1 MATFT
6 NQATLSYSGGSTNSN
21 IITGEII
28 EVLTVSKTAV
38 VDTYRTPDKIT
49 YVISRINSGT
59 TTLTGLSLT
68 NNPDSIRYNTNGT
81 LVAAPAVGAAAP
93 LTLTGI
99 SVPAGGNATIIY
111 ETTTNEFT
119 PRGNEDSVT
128 NTVTVTS
135 AGLTNAVNATES
147 VSPVAAPDLA
157 ITKSV
162 SPSIV
167 AENGQI
173 TYTFLIENYGNTEAS
188 ASDNVII
195 TDTFNPILT
204 GITVTYN
211 GNAWTAPASYT
222 YNEATGEFATVAGQI
237 TVPAATFTQNTA
249 TGVITTTPGTAT
261 VTVTGTI

>member
-1 MATFT
+1 MR
-6 NQATLSYSGGSTNSN
+6 L
-21 IITGEII
+21 
-28 EVLTVSKTAV
+28 
-38 VDTYRTPDKIT
+38 
-49 YVISRINSGT
+49 
-59 TTLTGLSLT
+59 
-68 NNPDSIRYNTNGT
+68 
-81 LVAAPAVGAAAP
+81 
-93 LTLTGI
+93 
-99 SVPAGGNATIIY
+99 
-111 ETTTNEFT
+111 
-119 PRGNEDSVT
+119 
-128 NTVTVTS
+128 
-135 AGLTNAVNATES
+135 
-147 VSPVAAPDLA
+147 PDLA

-237 TVPAATFTQNTA
+237 TVPAKNIHTEYSHGSHHHNTGNGNRDRHRNHLAGMSLSGSAT
-249 TGVITTTPGTAT
+249 
-261 VTVTGTI
+261 

>member
-1 MATFT
+1 M
-6 NQATLSYSGGSTNSN
+6 
-21 IITGEII
+21 
-28 EVLTVSKTAV
+28 
-38 VDTYRTPDKIT
+38 
-49 YVISRINSGT
+49 RI
-59 TTLTGLSLT
+59 
-68 NNPDSIRYNTNGT
+68 
-81 LVAAPAVGAAAP
+81 
-93 LTLTGI
+93 
-99 SVPAGGNATIIY
+99 
-111 ETTTNEFT
+111 
-119 PRGNEDSVT
+119 
-128 NTVTVTS
+128 VTVTG
-135 AGLTNAVNATES
+135 AGLTNAVTATES

-188 ASDNVII
+188 AGDNVII
-195 TDTFNPILT
+195 TDTFNPILN

-211 GNAWTAPASYT
+211 GKAWTAPDNYT